1 MVAIPL
7 MSMERCYGPWLSNA
21 SLDPGTL
28 SPGVTNIGGKIEFVK
43 DENLAPW
50 NYGGYQLMNEAGFL
64 QAQFSNSLLLFTERG
79 GFVIPQAPTGVA
91 IARALQNGGPLVTSI
106 NVDISQSKISTTVKM
121 DLYTSSFGKL
131 QKQKEGNIAQIGRER
146 QKLVDQR
153 NNAIR
158 RGMGKTLSNKTF
170 YEAVLK
176 GGGADLLKAAS
187 ASTQHFSDFEKG
199 QVEENN
205 IFLAAKTSW
214 NNGEP
219 VNFNGTVAGGA
230 GDMIKKGNSY
240 IQTNLNNGGEMM
252 GLSQDTVGALKTAGL
267 TNMGFIGDFINLVD
281 MTTHNENEPRV
292 ARPPQKGVD
301 QRRGPA
307 PPDEEN

>member
-1 MVAIPL
+1 MIFKIG
-7 MSMERCYGPWLSNA
+7 EF
-21 SLDPGTL
+21 GTAE
-28 SPGVTNIGGKIEFVK
+28 NWRNEF
-43 DENLAPW
+43 
-50 NYGGYQLMNEAGFL
+50 
-64 QAQFSNSLLLFTERG
+64 
-79 GFVIPQAPTGVA
+79 
-91 IARALQNGGPLVTSI
+91 
-106 NVDISQSKISTTVKM
+106 
-121 DLYTSSFGKL
+121 
-131 QKQKEGNIAQIGRER
+131 
-146 QKLVDQR
+146 KLV
-153 NNAIR
+153 
-158 RGMGKTLSNKTF
+158 GHK
-170 YEAVLK
+170 
-176 GGGADLLKAAS
+176 
-187 ASTQHFSDFEKG
+187 
-199 QVEENN
+199 VEENN

-240 IQTNLNNGGEMM
+240 IQTNLNNVGEMM